1 MSKKECIA
9 FYISSHGFG
18 HLTRS
23 LALIEYLLQNTSYS
37 IYLCS
42 GEVQVSYA
50 KIYMNK
56 YSDRVCYSVQKTDV
70 GLINQEN
77 SLCVNLEETNRE
89 VKNLL
94 SGYPEVVESETKKLK
109 LCNVVLILSDI
120 SALAFLVGKSLSVK
134 TIGIANFTWVD
145 QYLGIG
151 ADEEII
157 EQMKKIYS
165 YGDYYIKYDLSLP
178 FSGAPEGKIEDSNFI
193 VSRPIVES
201 RIQEIREE
209 CKALYEQKT
218 GSKEFPEIL
227 LLTLGQ
233 SANLPPIRLTN
244 FKGVVLYTQGV
255 NIQEDS
261 QKNYILQK
269 IPYDV
274 EDTQSYIA
282 AADMVISKA
291 GWSSV
296 AESLVAH
303 RYLFLIEREGVDDD
317 TNTIETLC
325 SRGLAAKLKQSELKE
340 LNYSALKE
348 RAEKY
353 IQTDKLFTIKNN
365 TKNLCNK
372 IIELINK

>member
-1 MSKKECIA
+1 MNKKECIA

-23 LALIEYLLQNTSYS
+23 LALIEYLLQHTSYC

-42 GEVQVSYA
+42 GELQVSYA
-50 KIYMNK
+50 KIYLNK
-56 YSDRVCYSVQKTDV
+56 YADRVCYSVQKTDV
-70 GLINQEN
+70 GLINKEN
-77 SLCVNLEETNRE
+77 SLCVNLEATNSE
-89 VKNLL
+89 VKKLL
-94 SGYPEVVESETKKLK
+94 NSYPQIAELEAEKLK
-109 LCNVVLILSDI
+109 FCNVVLIVSDI
-120 SALAFLVGKSLSVK
+120 SALAFLVGKNLSVK

-157 EQMKKIYS
+157 QQMKELYS
-165 YGDYYIKYDLSLP
+165 LGYYYIKYDLSLA
-178 FSGAPEGKIEDSNFI
+178 FSGAPQKRTEESNFI
-193 VSRPIVES
+193 VSRPILKS
-201 RIQEIREE
+201 RIHEIREQ
-209 CKALYEQKT
+209 CKMLYAKKT
-218 GSKEFPEIL
+218 GSERFPEIL
-227 LLTLGQ
+227 LFTLGQ
-233 SANLPPIRLTN
+233 SANLPPIRLAN

-255 NIQEDS
+255 SIKEDP

-282 AADMVISKA
+282 AADMVVSKA

-296 AESLVAH
+296 AEALVAH

-325 SRGLAAKLKQSELKE
+325 SRRLAVKLKQTELKE
-340 LNYSALKE
+340 LNYTLLKE
-348 RAEKY
+348 RAATL
-353 IQTDKLFTIKNN
+353 IQTDKLYTIKNN